1 MHEWIPTSEGQ
12 SLAQLVTAQEAL
24 GNTVLQQDADN
35 SRVLV
40 DTPSGGSGLANAL
53 VYKGATDCST
63 NPNYPAAD
71 AGHLYIVS
79 VAGKIGGASGISVEA
94 GDSFICKTDGT
105 AAGTQAQ
112 RGASWNVVQGNTV
125 GALLAANNLS
135 DVASAAT
142 ARTNLVLG
150 SVDNTSDASK
160 PVSTAQQTALDLKV
174 PTSYLDTDTAL
185 TANSDLKVATQKA
198 TKAYVDANG
207 GGVTNGAGANVV
219 PKSDGTNLV
228 ASRVTDD
235 GEYIKAISREVVIG
249 DEENNGTQIYLD
261 DELRTA
267 QLIGRAGYVGDGL
280 FVSLVEWD
288 GVTGITKVGDAF
300 NNGNGTLATVNDTA
314 QTISLTAANGININ
328 SVAKLAPLA
337 FAALPA
343 SPAEGMMAWVNDSN
357 TAVWGATVA
366 AGGTDKVLVVY
377 NGTNW
382 TVAGK

>member
-1 MHEWIPTSEGQ
+1 MHEWILTSEGQ
-12 SLAQLVTAQEAL
+12 TLAQLVTAQEAL

-40 DTPSGGSGLANAL
+40 ETVSGGSGLANAL
-53 VYKGATDCST
+53 VYKGATDCSG

-174 PTSYLDTDTAL
+174 PTSYLDTDIAL

-198 TKAYVDANG
+198 TKAYVDANAGG
-207 GGVTNGAGANVV
+207 GGVTSVEDATERLALLGLTVGAMVFQEDNEFFYTLID
-219 PKSDGTNLV
+219 PLNPED
-228 ASRVTDD
+228 
-235 GEYIKAISREVVIG
+235 AISWASTPKLYSALLGQSGTADPVATVLINTLGFDIVWTRQSAGHYIGTTGGTLPTAKTLLLCRAASDENEDVVYLFM
-249 DEENNGTQIYLD
+249 NGESFVNLQ
-261 DELRTA
+261 A
-267 QLIGRAGYVGDGL
+267 QVL
-280 FVSLVEWD
+280 
-288 GVTGITKVGDAF
+288 VTGEAEGSPVSFGAAGDD
-300 NNGNGTLATVNDTA
+300 NL
-314 QTISLTAANGININ
+314 
-328 SVAKLAPLA
+328 LA
-337 FAALPA
+337 FPVRIERH
-343 SPAEGMMAWVNDSN
+343 P
-357 TAVWGATVA
+357 
-366 AGGTDKVLVVY
+366 
-377 NGTNW
+377 
-382 TVAGK
+382 